1 MAAGNETPRQKM
13 IGMMY
18 LVLTAMLALNVSEEF
33 MNAFKLV
40 NDGLV
45 TTAGNFSAAN
55 KITYDA
61 FESSLRND
69 PVKTKPFYDK
79 AQLAK
84 KYTGE
89 LDTYIEAIKTELTE
103 LAGGI
108 DEESGDIAKRS
119 DWYAINVDF
128 QKRCTIKSENFRN
141 KS

>member
-1 MAAGNETPRQKM
+1 MAGNETPRQKM

-61 FESSLRND
+61 FEASLRND

-84 KYTGE
+84 KYTSE
-89 LDTYIEAIKTELTE
+89 LDAYIETIKNELTE

-108 DEESGDIAKRS
+108 DEETGDIAKRR
-119 DWYAINVDF
+119 DMEIGTQLMLTA
-128 QKRCTIKSENFRN
+128 KRGT
-141 KS
+141 